1 MSKKSFEIT
10 RNADNTLTLTVGG
23 VSKTF
28 RNTMSLAAFAQ
39 QLYTEAQNRWV
50 GMFRLQDTADGHVD
64 LIFNKGGE
72 TIHIKD
78 YEQAEKFAAMI
89 LADLSEEKEKRSR
102 DLTP

>member
-89 LADLSEEKEKRSR
+89 LADLSDEKDNGHR
-102 DLTP
+102 

>member
-64 LIFNKGGE
+64 LIFNKGSE

-89 LADLSEEKEKRSR
+89 LADLSEEKDNGHR
-102 DLTP
+102 

>member
-1 MSKKSFEIT
+1 MKKPYEIIT
-10 RNADNTLTLTVGG
+10 NADNTLTLTVGG

-28 RNTMSLAAFAQ
+28 RNRMSLAVFAQ

-50 GMFRLQDTADGHVD
+50 GMFRMQDTADGHVD

-78 YEQAEKFAAMI
+78 YEQAEKFAEMI
-89 LADLSEEKEKRSR
+89 LADLSNEKDNGHR
-102 DLTP
+102 

>member
-28 RNTMSLAAFAQ
+28 RNTMSLTSFAQ

-50 GMFRLQDTADGHVD
+50 GMFRLQDTADGHLD

-72 TIHIKD
+72 TIHLKD
-78 YEQAEKFAAMI
+78 YEQAEKFATMI
-89 LADLSEEKEKRSR
+89 LADLSDEKDNGHR
-102 DLTP
+102 

>member
-28 RNTMSLAAFAQ
+28 RNTMSLASFAQ

-50 GMFRLQDTADGHVD
+50 GMFRLQDADDGHVD
-64 LIFNKGGE
+64 LIFNNGGE
-72 TIHIKD
+72 IIHIKN

-89 LADLSEEKEKRSR
+89 LADLSDEKKDGHR
-102 DLTP
+102 

>member
-1 MSKKSFEIT
+1 MKKMAKDKQYTIK
-10 RNADNTLTLTVGG
+10 RNSDNTLMLTVGD

-28 RNTMSLAAFAQ
+28 RNTMSLASFAQ

-72 TIHIKD
+72 IIHIKN

-89 LADLSEEKEKRSR
+89 LADIDIMQKKQ
-102 DLTP
+102 

>member
-10 RNADNTLTLTVGG
+10 RNADKTLTLTVGG

-28 RNTMSLAAFAQ
+28 HDVKALHSFAM
-39 QLYTEAQNRWV
+39 QLCEQVQDRWV
-50 GMFRLQDTADGHVD
+50 GMFRLQDTDDGHVD

-72 TIHIKD
+72 IIHIKN

-89 LADLSEEKEKRSR
+89 LADIDIIQEKQ
-102 DLTP
+102 

>member
-1 MSKKSFEIT
+1 MAKNKQYTIK
-10 RNADNTLTLTVGG
+10 RNSDNTLTLAVGG

-50 GMFRLQDTADGHVD
+50 GMFRLQDTDDGHVD

-72 TIHIKD
+72 IIHIKN

-89 LADLSEEKEKRSR
+89 LADLSDDKDNGNR
-102 DLTP
+102 

>member
-28 RNTMSLAAFAQ
+28 RNTMSLASFAQ

-72 TIHIKD
+72 TIHVKD
-78 YEQAEKFAAMI
+78 YEQTEKFAAMI
-89 LADLSEEKEKRSR
+89 LADLNDEKDNGNR
-102 DLTP
+102 

>member
-1 MSKKSFEIT
+1 MTKNKQYTIK
-10 RNADNTLTLTVGG
+10 RNSDNTLTLTVGG

-50 GMFRLQDTADGHVD
+50 GMFRLQDTADGHLD

-89 LADLSEEKEKRSR
+89 LADLNDEKDNGNR
-102 DLTP
+102 

>member
-1 MSKKSFEIT
+1 MGKKSFEIT

-28 RNTMSLAAFAQ
+28 RNTMSLASFAQ

-50 GMFRLQDTADGHVD
+50 GMFRLQDTDDDHVD
-64 LIFNKGGE
+64 LIFNNGGE
-72 TIHIKD
+72 IIHIKN

-89 LADLSEEKEKRSR
+89 LADLSDEKKDGHR
-102 DLTP
+102 

>member
-10 RNADNTLTLTVGG
+10 KNADNTLTLTVGG

-28 RNTMSLAAFAQ
+28 RNTMSLASFAQ

-50 GMFRLQDTADGHVD
+50 GMFRLQDTDDGHVD

-72 TIHIKD
+72 IIHIKN

-89 LADLSEEKEKRSR
+89 LADLSDEHHTGT
-102 DLTP
+102 DPL

>member
-28 RNTMSLAAFAQ
+28 RNTMSLASFAQ

-50 GMFRLQDTADGHVD
+50 GMFRLQDTADGHLD

-89 LADLSEEKEKRSR
+89 LADLNDEK
-102 DLTP
+102 DNDQGV

>member
-1 MSKKSFEIT
+1 MTKNKQYTIK
-10 RNADNTLTLTVGG
+10 RNSDNTLTLTVGG

-72 TIHIKD
+72 TIRIKD
-78 YEQAEKFAAMI
+78 YEQAEKFATMI
-89 LADLSEEKEKRSR
+89 LADLSDEKDNGYR
-102 DLTP
+102 

>member
-1 MSKKSFEIT
+1 MTKNKQYTIK
-10 RNADNTLTLTVGG
+10 RNSDNTLTLTVGG

-64 LIFNKGGE
+64 LIFNKGSE
-72 TIHIKD
+72 IIHIKN
-78 YEQAEKFAAMI
+78 YEQAEKFASMI
-89 LADLSEEKEKRSR
+89 LADLNSEQ
-102 DLTP
+102 

>member
-1 MSKKSFEIT
+1 MAKDKQYTIK
-10 RNADNTLTLTVGG
+10 RNSDNTLMLNVGG

-72 TIHIKD
+72 TIHIKN
-78 YEQAEKFAAMI
+78 YEQVEKFAAMI
-89 LADLSEEKEKRSR
+89 LADLSDEKDNGHR
-102 DLTP
+102 

>member
-28 RNTMSLAAFAQ
+28 RNTMSLASFAQ
-39 QLYTEAQNRWV
+39 QLYTEAQNRRV

-72 TIHIKD
+72 TIHIKN

-89 LADLSEEKEKRSR
+89 LADLNDEK
-102 DLTP
+102 DNDQGV

>member
-28 RNTMSLAAFAQ
+28 RNSISLASFAQ

-72 TIHIKD
+72 IIHIKN

-89 LADLSEEKEKRSR
+89 LADIDIMQEKQ
-102 DLTP
+102 

>member
-10 RNADNTLTLTVGG
+10 RNADNTLTLNVGG

-50 GMFRLQDTADGHVD
+50 GMFRLQDTDDGHVD

-72 TIHIKD
+72 IIHIKD
-78 YEQAEKFAAMI
+78 YEQAEKFATMI
-89 LADLSEEKEKRSR
+89 LAELSDEKDNGNR
-102 DLTP
+102 

>member
-28 RNTMSLAAFAQ
+28 RNTMSLTSFAQ

-50 GMFRLQDTADGHVD
+50 GMFRLQDTADGHLD

-78 YEQAEKFAAMI
+78 YEQAEKFASMI
-89 LADLSEEKEKRSR
+89 LADLSDEK
-102 DLTP
+102 DNDQGV

>member
-23 VSKTF
+23 ASKTF

-89 LADLSEEKEKRSR
+89 LADLSDEKDNGHR
-102 DLTP
+102 